1 MNVLAAAARLVVA
14 VVAAP
19 VLLIAAL
26 AARPGTSRRRR
37 NGDKPRLVYG
47 PVPVISIKF
56 MREAM
61 AGRGYE
67 ARTIVHDVYAIHEPA
82 DFDEVL
88 ARPGAS
94 FPVRAARALL
104 GPYVV
109 FVRAL
114 FRSDVFHFF
123 FDGGFL
129 LTTPFR
135 LFELQLL
142 HVAGKKVIAMPYGSD
157 VAAPSH
163 MHSLTLRNALAAN
176 YPHLARNEAD
186 TLRRIRYFSER
197 ADFVVACIMHLET
210 LPRWDLLTTH
220 YYPIDTED
228 WQPVEAS
235 ESSDKVTVVH
245 APNHR
250 ALKGTEF
257 VVTACEELAQEGVP
271 VELRLL
277 EGLPNRELKRVL
289 AESDILAEQFIIGYA
304 LTAIEAMSLGKPVL
318 SNLHD
323 NYYYEAFRLYTG
335 LDECPIVDTTVEQI
349 KENLRALV
357 EDGERR
363 RELGAAG
370 RRYVERFHS
379 YESAGRMWEA
389 IYDHVWHGRGLELVA
404 WNPGRDDG

>member
-1 MNVLAAAARLVVA
+1 MDALAALARLAVA

-19 VLLIAAL
+19 IVLLAAL
-26 AARPGTSRRRR
+26 AARPGTLRRQRR
-37 NGDKPRLVYG
+37 GEKPRLVYG

-61 AGRGYE
+61 AARGYE
-67 ARTIVHDVYAIHEPA
+67 ARTIVYDVYAIHGHD

-88 ARPGAS
+88 SRPGAGL
-94 FPVRAARALL
+94 PVRAARALF
-104 GPYVV
+104 GPYAV
-109 FVRAL
+109 FLRAL
-114 FRSDVFHFF
+114 FRFDVFHVF

-129 LTTPFR
+129 LVTPFR
-135 LFELQLL
+135 LFEVQLL
-142 HVAGKKVIAMPYGSD
+142 HLAGKKVVAMPYGSD

-176 YPHLARNEAD
+176 YPHLGRREED
-186 TLRRIRYFSER
+186 TLRRIRYFCER

-220 YYPIDTED
+220 YYPIDTEAWKPEPSTGSGD
-228 WQPVEAS
+228 V
-235 ESSDKVTVVH
+235 VTVVH

-257 VVTACEELAQEGVP
+257 LVAACDELKREGLP
-271 VELRLL
+271 LELRLL
-277 EGLPNRELKRVL
+277 EGLPNSEVRRVL

-318 SNLHD
+318 SNLSE

-335 LDECPIVDTTVEQI
+335 LDECPIVDTPIDRI
-349 KENLRALV
+349 KENLRQLV
-357 EDGERR
+357 EDSDRR
-363 RELGAAG
+363 RALGDAG

-379 YESAGRMWEA
+379 YDSAGRMWDA
-389 IYDHVWHGRGLELVA
+389 VYDQVWHGRKLDLVA
-404 WNPGRDDG
+404 WNPGSHDG

>member
-1 MNVLAAAARLVVA
+1 VGALAALARLAIA

-19 VLLIAAL
+19 LLVVAAA
-26 AARPGTSRRRR
+26 AARPGTLRRRR
-37 NGDKPRLVYG
+37 SGAKPRLVYG

-56 MREAM
+56 MSEAM
-61 AGRGYE
+61 AQRGYE
-67 ARTIVHDVYAIHEPA
+67 TRTIVYDVYAIHGRE

-88 ARPGAS
+88 SRPGAS
-94 FPVRAARALL
+94 FPVRAVRALL
-104 GPYVV
+104 GPYAV
-109 FVRAL
+109 FLRTL
-114 FRSDVFHFF
+114 FRFDVFHVF

-129 LTTPFR
+129 LVTPLR
-135 LFELQLL
+135 LFEVQLL
-142 HVAGKKVIAMPYGSD
+142 HLAGKKVVAMPYGSD

-176 YPHLARNEAD
+176 YPHLGRNEED
-186 TLRRIRYFSER
+186 TLRRIRYFCER
-197 ADFVVACIMHLET
+197 ADFVLACIMHLET

-220 YYPIDTED
+220 YYPIDTDD
-228 WQPVEAS
+228 WKPAGPAEERDV
-235 ESSDKVTVVH
+235 VTVVH

-257 VVTACEELAQEGVP
+257 LIAACDELKREGVP

-277 EGLPNRELKRVL
+277 EGMPNTEVKRAI

-318 SNLHD
+318 SNLSD

-335 LDECPIVDTTVEQI
+335 LDECPVVDTPVDRI
-349 KENLRALV
+349 KENLRLLV
-357 EDGERR
+357 EDPDRR
-363 RELGAAG
+363 RELGEAG

-379 YESAGRMWEA
+379 YDSAGRMWDA
-389 IYDHVWHGRGLELVA
+389 VYDRVWHGRPLELVA

>member
-1 MNVLAAAARLVVA
+1 MNLLAAAARLVLA
-14 VVAAP
+14 VVATP
-19 VLLIAAL
+19 LLFLAAV
-26 AARPGTSRRRR
+26 AARPGTSRRRTS
-37 NGDKPRLVYG
+37 GAKPRLVYG

-61 AGRGYE
+61 ARRGYE

-109 FVRAL
+109 FTRAL
-114 FRSDVFHFF
+114 FRFDVFHVF

-129 LTTPFR
+129 LTTPLR
-135 LFELQLL
+135 LFEVQLL
-142 HVAGKKVIAMPYGSD
+142 HVAGKKVVAMPYGSD

-176 YPHLARNEAD
+176 YPHLARTEAD

-220 YYPIDTED
+220 YYPIDTEA
-228 WQPVEAS
+228 WQPVEPAERS
-235 ESSDKVTVVH
+235 GAVTVVH

-257 VVTACEELAQEGVP
+257 LVAACEELAREGVP

-277 EGLPNRELKRVL
+277 EGLPNREVKRVL

-335 LDECPIVDTTVEQI
+335 LDECPIIDTPIDRI

-357 EDGERR
+357 EDPERR
-363 RELGAAG
+363 RALGAAG

-379 YESAGRMWEA
+379 YESAGQMWEA
-389 IYDHVWHGRGLELVA
+389 IYGHIWHGRDLDLVA